1 MPATP
6 SRIGFIQQEFRR
18 VIAETAAVRTNYGSL
33 ARESE
38 DPVPT
43 ALDNVADAQTIA
55 NERQSLL
62 GVERRRFTLGLNSVN
77 EVLGLSYVGLI
88 PLGRYIDTE
97 RGFDKP
103 VIVSEIAVDLGTGSA
118 EATVWG

>member
-1 MPATP
+1 MPAAP
-6 SRIGFIQQEFRR
+6 SRIGFIQQDFRR

-33 ARESE
+33 ARESD

-55 NERQSLL
+55 NERQALL
-62 GVERRRFTLGLNSVN
+62 GVERRRFTLSLNSSA
-77 EVLGLSYVGLI
+77 EVLGLSYAGLM

-97 RGFDKP
+97 RSFDRP
-103 VIVSEIAVDLGTGSA
+103 VIVSEIEIDLGRGSS
-118 EATVWG
+118 EITVWG